1 MVADVSLQPPPA
13 RSFTPGR
20 AADTVSGPGCGAST
34 AVWSPSLLQRASAPE
49 LQRWWAQTA
58 LRSDHWSSLS
68 TGFWFVWFPTFPLA
82 LTGGESRGEFGPG
95 SGRAPL
101 LGAGES
107 ASIGLFCLCLPDPF
121 FPLSFLVN
129 SWFPGMLDDLFQSV
143 FLCALLLFWLC
154 VYHGIRV
161 QVSRQPPALLRE
173 SGLSPSVPDPG
184 IILTTNLALRT
195 GLQPHSPQKNTCL
208 WG

>member
-1 MVADVSLQPPPA
+1 MITGAVCSLAFVCLVPHL
-13 RSFTPGR
+13 SFG
-20 AADTVSGPGCGAST
+20 
-34 AVWSPSLLQRASAPE
+34 
-49 LQRWWAQTA
+49 
-58 LRSDHWSSLS
+58 SD
-68 TGFWFVWFPTFPLA
+68 
-82 LTGGESRGEFGPG
+82 GGESRGESGPG

-107 ASIGLFCLCLPDPF
+107 ASIRLFCLCLPDPF

-184 IILTTNLALRT
+184 IILKTNLALRT